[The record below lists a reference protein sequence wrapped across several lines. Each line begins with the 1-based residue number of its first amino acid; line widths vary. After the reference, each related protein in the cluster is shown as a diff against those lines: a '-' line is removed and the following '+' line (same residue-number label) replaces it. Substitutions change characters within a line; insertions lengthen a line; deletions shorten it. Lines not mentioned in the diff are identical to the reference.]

1 MANNQI
7 DFGSGKVSTLF
18 RQVFVPTLFG
28 MLSLSAVTMIDGI
41 FVGHGVG
48 SDGIAAVNICIPLLM
63 VLQGT
68 GLMIGAGCSVLASI
82 DLSQGRVRMARAR
95 LTQAMVFVTIIA
107 VIAILAIMLF
117 PTHMAYI
124 LGSSEHLLPLVKD
137 YMIWF
142 APSLLF
148 QMWTEVSL
156 FSIRLDGA
164 PRLAMWCSITS
175 AVLNAVL
182 DWLFIFPLCMGVM
195 GAALATLICCFVGAM
210 IAVVYMLFYARKMRL
225 HPLHLSR
232 RGLSFFGHDIAEQ
245 CKVGFSTLLNQMTMA
260 MLFFVGNHVFMRYLG
275 DDGVGAFGISC
286 YYMPFVFMIG
296 NAIAQSAQ
304 PIISYNFG
312 LGQTSRVHEALR
324 VSLETAVVCGI
335 LLTLLFMFCPQWLV
349 ALFLDTTTPAAQMA
363 IEGFPY
369 YCTGFVFFVLNLAA
383 IGYYQSVERVIP
395 ATAFALL
402 RGVVFLV
409 PCFLLLPEVLGIK
422 GIWLA
427 LAQSECLTTAVIVL
441 SKVLL
446 SSPSPRHLRRLGVIS
461 SLPRTSRG
469 RNADTPPRR

>member
-1 MANNQI
+1 
-7 DFGSGKVSTLF
+7 
-18 RQVFVPTLFG
+18 
-28 MLSLSAVTMIDGI
+28 
-41 FVGHGVG
+41 
-48 SDGIAAVNICIPLLM
+48 
-63 VLQGT
+63 
-68 GLMIGAGCSVLASI
+68 MIGAGCSVLASI

-117 PTHMAYI
+117 PTRMAYI

-137 YMIWF
+137 YLIWF

-175 AVLNAVL
+175 AVLNAML
-182 DWLFIFPLCMGVM
+182 DWLFIFPLGMGVM
-195 GAALATLICCFVGAM
+195 GAAMATSICCFVGAM
-210 IAVVYMLFYARKMRL
+210 IAVVYMLFHAHKMRL

-312 LGQTSRVHEALR
+312 LGQTSRVREALR

-335 LLTLLFMFCPQWLV
+335 LPTLLFMFFPQWLV

-402 RGVVFLV
+402 RGVVFFG
-409 PCFLLLPEVLGIK
+409 P
-422 GIWLA
+422 
-427 LAQSECLTTAVIVL
+427 VL
-441 SKVLL
+441 SLL
-446 SSPSPRHLRRLGVIS
+446 AGIAW
-461 SLPRTSRG
+461 
-469 RNADTPPRR
+469 N

>member
-1 MANNQI
+1 MTNNQI

-28 MLSLSAVTMIDGI
+28 MISLSAVTMIDGI

-117 PTHMAYI
+117 PTRMAYI

-137 YMIWF
+137 YLIWF

-175 AVLNAVL
+175 AVLNAML
-182 DWLFIFPLCMGVM
+182 DWLFIFPLGMGVM
-195 GAALATLICCFVGAM
+195 GAALATSICCFVGAM
-210 IAVVYMLFYARKMRL
+210 IAVVYMLFHAHKMRL
-225 HPLHLSR
+225 HPLHLRR

-312 LGQTSRVHEALR
+312 LGQTTRVREALR

-335 LLTLLFMFCPQWLV
+335 LPTLLFMFFPQWLV

-369 YCTGFVFFVLNLAA
+369 YCTGFVFFVLHLAA

-402 RGVVFLV
+402 RGVVFFG
-409 PCFLLLPEVLGIK
+409 P
-422 GIWLA
+422 
-427 LAQSECLTTAVIVL
+427 VL
-441 SKVLL
+441 SLL
-446 SSPSPRHLRRLGVIS
+446 AGIAW
-461 SLPRTSRG
+461 
-469 RNADTPPRR
+469 N

>member
-1 MANNQI
+1 MTNNQI
-7 DFGSGKVSTLF
+7 DYGSDKVSTLF

-41 FVGHGVG
+41 FVGHGAG

-63 VLQGT
+63 ILQGT

-95 LTQAMVFVTIIA
+95 LTQAMVFVTVIA
-107 VIAILAIMLF
+107 VIAIMAIMLF
-117 PTHMAYI
+117 PTRMAYI

-137 YMIWF
+137 YLIWF

-182 DWLFIFPLCMGVM
+182 DWLFIFPLGMGVM
-195 GAALATLICCFVGAM
+195 GAALATSICCFVGAM

-232 RGLSFFGHDIAEQ
+232 RGLSFFTRDLAEQ
-245 CKVGFSTLLNQMTMA
+245 CKVGFSSLLNQMTMV

-312 LGQTSRVHEALR
+312 LGQTPR
-324 VSLETAVVCGI
+324 VSLKTAVVCGI
-335 LLTLLFMFCPQWLV
+335 LPTLLFMFFPQWLV
-349 ALFLDTTTPAAQMA
+349 ALFLDTATPAAQMA

-369 YCTGFVFFVLNLAA
+369 YCTGFVFFVVNLVA
-383 IGYYQSVERVIP
+383 IGYYQSVERVLP
-395 ATAFALL
+395 ATTFALL

-427 LAQSECLTTAVIVL
+427 LALSECLTSVVIVL
-441 SKVLL
+441 TTIL
-446 SSPSPRHLRRLGVIS
+446 SSA
-461 SLPRTSRG
+461 RTSYKVRLL
-469 RNADTPPRR
+469 RLRS

>member
-1 MANNQI
+1 MTNNNL
-7 DFGSGKVSTLF
+7 DFATGKVSTLF

-41 FVGHGVG
+41 FVGHGAG

-63 VLQGT
+63 ILQGT

-82 DLSQGRVRMARAR
+82 NLSQGRVRMARAR
-95 LTQAMVFVTIIA
+95 LTQAMVFVTVIA
-107 VIAILAIMLF
+107 VIAIMAIMLF
-117 PTHMAYI
+117 PTRMAYI

-137 YMIWF
+137 YLIWF

-182 DWLFIFPLCMGVM
+182 DWLFIFPLGMGVK
-195 GAALATLICCFVGAM
+195 GAALATSICCFVGAM
-210 IAVVYMLFYARKMRL
+210 IDVAYMLFYARKMRL

-232 RGLSFFGHDIAEQ
+232 RGLSFFTRDLAEQ

-312 LGQTSRVHEALR
+312 LGQTPR
-324 VSLETAVVCGI
+324 VSLKTAVVCGI
-335 LLTLLFMFCPQWLV
+335 LPTLLFMFFPQWLV
-349 ALFLDTTTPAAQMA
+349 ALFLDTATPAAQMA

-369 YCTGFVFFVLNLAA
+369 YCTGFVFFVVNLAA
-383 IGYYQSVERVIP
+383 IGYYQSVERVLP

-409 PCFLLLPEVLGIK
+409 PCFLWLPEVLCIK

-427 LAQSECLTTAVIVL
+427 LALSECLTSVVIVL
-441 SKVLL
+441 TTIL
-446 SSPSPRHLRRLGVIS
+446 SSARTLYKVRLLRLRS
-461 SLPRTSRG
+461 
-469 RNADTPPRR
+469 

>member
-1 MANNQI
+1 MAENQM
-7 DFGSGKVSTLF
+7 DFSTGSIPALF
-18 RQVFVPTLFG
+18 WQIFVPTLFG
-28 MLSLSAVTMIDGI
+28 MLSLSAVTLIDGI

-63 VLQGT
+63 ILQGT
-68 GLMIGAGCSVLASI
+68 GLMVGAGCSVLASI

-95 LTQAMVFVTIIA
+95 LTQAMTLVS
-107 VIAILAIMLF
+107 VIALLAIAAIFLF
-117 PTHMAYI
+117 PTRVAFL

-137 YMIWF
+137 YLIWF

-164 PRLAMWCSITS
+164 PRLAMWCSITN
-175 AVLNAVL
+175 AVLNALL
-182 DWLFIFPLCMGVM
+182 DYVFIFPLGMGVR
-195 GAALATLICCFVGAM
+195 GAALATSLCCFAGAA
-210 IAVVYMLFYARKMRL
+210 IAVVYMLFYARQMRL
-225 HPLHLSR
+225 QPLRISR
-232 RGLSFFGHDIAEQ
+232 RGLSFFLGDIAAQ

-312 LGQTSRVHEALR
+312 LGNFPRVYAALR
-324 VSLETAVVCGI
+324 VSVRTALLCGI
-335 LLTLLFMFCPQWLV
+335 LPTLLFALFPQGLV
-349 ALFLDTTTPAAQMA
+349 ALFLDLSTPAAQMA
-363 IEGFPY
+363 VEGFPY
-369 YCTGFVFFVLNLAA
+369 YCTGFVFFVLNLAV
-383 IGYYQSVERVIP
+383 IGYYQSIERVAP
-395 ATAFALL
+395 ATLFALL
-402 RGVVFLV
+402 RGLVFLI
-409 PCFLLLPEVLGIK
+409 PSFLLLPEVLGVK

-427 LAQSECLTTAVIVL
+427 LPLSEFLTTAVIL
-441 SKVLL
+441 SV
-446 SSPSPRHLRRLGVIS
+446 SGWYRRKKAI
-461 SLPRTSRG
+461 
-469 RNADTPPRR
+469 